1 MTTEICLLGLN
12 VALTIALFF
21 QKGIQMNQAEQD
33 EFAKLNTKIDAEL
46 TAKLEINEALAKSQA
61 DLGVANATIADLTAK
76 LAAVPAPVDDS
87 AAVIAAVQ
95 AAEAKLDPPVV
106 AAPAEPVPAVPAPV
120 PAPDPVT
127 PSV

>member
-1 MTTEICLLGLN
+1 MSLWYHTMLELLSVALLLGIYRS
-12 VALTIALFF
+12 TR
-21 QKGIQMNQAEQD
+21 MNQAEQD
-33 EFAKLNTKIDAEL
+33 EFAKLTAKIDAEL

-95 AAEAKLDPPVV
+95 AAEAELDPPV
-106 AAPAEPVPAVPAPV
+106 AAPAADPANVANIAATTPAV
-120 PAPDPVT
+120 
-127 PSV
+127 